1 MYYYSKICY
10 IPSIEL
16 DVVLLME
23 KVVITSLSKRLVKE
37 HVRPYFKYLI
47 FAVACMMIAACA
59 TAAFPYF
66 LKPAFDFVFDN
77 KEKTSLFFFCF
88 CILLSFVIKGLA
100 SYGES
105 VIMLSIGQKI
115 IFDIQERLFK
125 HLLGSDLQF
134 FQHIHSGDLLSRF
147 SNDVNMMRTAV
158 STTLVGIGKDFLTFV
173 FLTCVMFCRDS
184 LLATCAFIVFPTAI
198 IPISLIGR
206 RMKKVTENTQN
217 NLGVFS
223 GYLTQVFQGIRIV
236 KAYNA
241 ENIEISRLKSK
252 MNELLKLIVRA
263 AKIKSSLHPISEC
276 IGGIAII
283 LVLGYGGF
291 QVINDKK
298 TVGDLISFLGA
309 LLLSYEPLKRLT
321 QLSANMQ
328 EGLASAKRVFQ
339 ILDIEPSIKNS
350 RDIKTVNLP
359 IEKIEFKNVSFSYD
373 HTRKTLN
380 NLNFSIERGK
390 TIAFVGKS
398 GAGKSTIINLI
409 PRFYDPTD
417 GNVLINDI
425 DIKNIDLSFL
435 RQQIAIVTQ
444 ETILF
449 DASFYENIAYGA
461 LNDVSYD
468 DVIQASKAAL
478 ADEFIVKTPQGYDSL
493 IGENGIRISGG
504 QRQRI
509 SIARAMLKN
518 APILLL
524 DEATS
529 SLDTKSEKD
538 VQFALDELMK
548 NRTTII
554 VAHRLSSIVKA
565 DTIYV
570 LDNGEIVECGSHSF
584 LLEQNGAYAKLW
596 FAQNER

>member
-1 MYYYSKICY
+1 
-10 IPSIEL
+10 
-16 DVVLLME
+16 ME
-23 KVVITSLSKRLVKE
+23 KIIATNLSKRLIKE
-37 HVRPYFKYLI
+37 HVKPYFKQLI
-47 FAVACMMIAACA
+47 FAVIFMATAAFA

-66 LKPAFDFVFDN
+66 LKPAFDFIFDN
-77 KEKTSLFFFCF
+77 KEQSSLILFCL
-88 CILLSFVIKGLA
+88 CILGSFFIKGLA

-105 VIMLSIGQKI
+105 VIMLSVGQKI

-125 HLLGSDLQF
+125 HLLKSDLQF

-158 STTLVGIGKDFLTFV
+158 STTLVGLGKDFLTFV
-173 FLTCVMFCRDS
+173 FLTCVMFYRDS
-184 LLATCAFIVFPTAI
+184 LLAACAFIVFPSTI
-198 IPISLIGR
+198 VPISLIGR
-206 RMKKVTENTQN
+206 RMKKVTENTQS
-217 NLGVFS
+217 NLGIFS
-223 GYLTQVFQGIRIV
+223 GYLTQIFQGIRIV

-241 ENIEISRLKSK
+241 EEIETSRLKAK
-252 MNELLKLIVRA
+252 INDLLKLIVRS

-276 IGGIAII
+276 IGGIAIV

-321 QLSANMQ
+321 HLSANLQ
-328 EGLASAKRVFQ
+328 EGLASTKRVFH
-339 ILDIEPSIKNS
+339 ILDIEPSIKAPKNPT
-350 RDIKTVNLP
+350 DISSP
-359 IEKIEFKNVSFSYD
+359 IELIEFKNVSFSYD
-373 HTRKTLN
+373 NTRKILN
-380 NLNFSIERGK
+380 NLNYRIIKGQ

-409 PRFYDPTD
+409 PRFYDPID
-417 GNVLINDI
+417 GAISINGI
-425 DIKNIDLSFL
+425 DIKDIDLEYL
-435 RQQIAIVTQ
+435 RSQIAIVTQ

-461 LNDVSYD
+461 PNSSHD
-468 DVIQASKAAL
+468 DVIKAAKAAL
-478 ADEFIVKTPQGYDSL
+478 ADEFILKTINGYDTI

-529 SLDTKSEKD
+529 SLDTSSEKA
-538 VQFALDELMK
+538 VQQALEVLMK

-554 VAHRLSSIVKA
+554 VAHRLSSIVNA
-565 DTIYV
+565 DVIYV
-570 LDNGEIVECGSHSF
+570 LDNGEIIEHGTHNF
-584 LLEQNGAYAKLW
+584 LLQEEGMYSKLW
-596 FAQNER
+596 LAQNEKLNRS